1 MGLLLVAVAWL
12 LLGTSLLAIMGRDPL
27 LLAAYGVL
35 LAAADTLLRYSAVTA
50 KWCEAVGSGVSGP

>member
-1 MGLLLVAVAWL
+1 
-12 LLGTSLLAIMGRDPL
+12 MGRDPL